1 MGLKNHVYKKM
12 LSLSPQFPHMT
23 AIKEYLLLFDGLII
37 TIGSNDDIYLSHFT
51 MINFFFFMGG
61 EDEDIRYI
69 FWMWMIPI
77 QNIFQRVGSD
87 VLSTIPS

>member
-1 MGLKNHVYKKM
+1 
-12 LSLSPQFPHMT
+12 MT

-69 FWMWMIPI
+69 F
-77 QNIFQRVGSD
+77 
-87 VLSTIPS
+87 

>member
-1 MGLKNHVYKKM
+1 
-12 LSLSPQFPHMT
+12 
-23 AIKEYLLLFDGLII
+23 
-37 TIGSNDDIYLSHFT
+37 